1 MRTDHSSRGRWN
13 GSLMM
18 LAGRFV
24 IPAVFVGA
32 FAVQA
37 VAQMSGGHGEHGPGG
52 SPEAP
57 ATSAPAT
64 PNPSGNPPASPQPP
78 MPGMGSRAGNIPGPM
93 GNPPM
98 GGMGGG
104 MGEMGA
110 GAGEMGAS
118 KGEMGG
124 SMGPGGAM
132 RPAMGGEMGGMGE
145 MGEMGGRPRKELYP
159 SLMDMPALSAEQRQS
174 LQAQARAQINAGTDA
189 IASAENAL
197 RQANAAGDAVS
208 AEQAASR
215 LRDALDQVKSGT
227 TTLRSLTEGK
237 SAPQIAQDWFKDQLS
252 IAAATPT
259 HGISGPLG
267 LSWFHLITM
276 SLLAAF
282 AVGLLAIYLVRMRRA
297 NALVNRLTSSVPAPG
312 SSAAPPPPPAA
323 PPASPASAPTK
334 AAAPET
340 PAGPSAAPAAAS
352 PASPRTLAAATPA
365 PGATPGRGSLWKGQ
379 LRVAAI
385 FPETPKVK
393 TFRLKDPGGGPI
405 PFTFMPG
412 QFLTYSAEID
422 RKLVR
427 RSYTI
432 ASSAA
437 QTAYVETTI
446 KREEPGVFSDYM
458 HDHVKEGDLVEVM
471 GPSGVFTFTGVE
483 ADSVVLIGG
492 GVGITPLIAAIRY
505 LDDTSWP
512 GEIFLVYGAQ
522 STAHFIF
529 REELEYRQRRM
540 HNLHVAATMARAA
553 GTSWMGAEGHITKE
567 FLTQSVPN
575 IAKRRV
581 HLCGPPGMMA
591 AIKKLLAELGVAPDQ
606 VKTEAFGPALGAV
619 PPPGATVIA
628 PIGAPSAPPAGVT
641 PPQPAVGPA
650 TATIRFARS
659 NKTAPLPPDRSVLE
673 VSEDIGV
680 NIDYSC
686 RVGICGVC
694 KTQLLEGKV
703 TMEVQEAL
711 TQEDKAANIIL
722 ACQAKSVGNLVVEA

>member
-1 MRTDHSSRGRWN
+1 MTPDHSNSRLWN
-13 GSLMM
+13 SLWMV
-18 LAGRFV
+18 LAGWFL
-24 IPAVFVGA
+24 IPVVFVGL

-37 VAQMSGGHGEHGPGG
+37 LAQMEHGEHNPGATAPP
-52 SPEAP
+52 SPS
-57 ATSAPAT
+57 TS
-64 PNPSGNPPASPQPP
+64 PPASASSPRPP
-78 MPGMGSRAGNIPGPM
+78 IPGMGWGPGNMPGPM
-93 GNPPM
+93 GAPS
-98 GGMGGG
+98 
-104 MGEMGA
+104 MGEMGGGEGGMGRAA
-110 GAGEMGAS
+110 GPPMGEMGPS
-118 KGEMGG
+118 
-124 SMGPGGAM
+124 
-132 RPAMGGEMGGMGE
+132 MGGEMGAMGE
-145 MGEMGGRPRKELYP
+145 MGRRTRKEFYP
-159 SLMDMPALSAEQRQS
+159 SLMDMPTLSAEQRQS
-174 LQAQARAQINAGTDA
+174 LQAQARAQISAGTDA

-197 RQANAAGDAVS
+197 RQANAAGDVAS
-208 AEQAASR
+208 AEQAVSR

-237 SAPQIAQDWFKDQLS
+237 SPPQIAQDWFKDQLS

-282 AVGLLAIYLVRMRRA
+282 AVGLLAIYIVRMRRA
-297 NALVNRLTSSVPAPG
+297 NALVNRLTN
-312 SSAAPPPPPAA
+312 AAPVSPGPAANVPPTAA
-323 PPASPASAPTK
+323 PPASRAS
-334 AAAPET
+334 
-340 PAGPSAAPAAAS
+340 PSAKVAADPAAAT
-352 PASPRTLAAATPA
+352 PATTPAATPESPRSPAAATPA
-365 PGATPGRGSLWKGQ
+365 PSAPPSRGALWKGQ
-379 LRVAAI
+379 LRVSAI
-385 FPETPKVK
+385 LPETSDVK
-393 TFRLKDPGGGPI
+393 TFRLRDPVGGPI

-422 RKLVR
+422 GKLVR

-458 HDHVKEGDLVEVM
+458 HDHVIEGDLVEVM
-471 GPSGVFTFTGVE
+471 GPSGVFTFTGAEV
-483 ADSVVLIGG
+483 DSVVLIGG
-492 GVGITPLIAAIRY
+492 GVGITPLMAAIRY

-553 GTSWMGAEGHITKE
+553 GTSWMGAEGRITKE
-567 FLTQSVPN
+567 FLTQSVPD

-591 AIKKLLAELGVAPDQ
+591 AIKKLLAELGVPPEQ
-606 VKTEAFGPALGAV
+606 VRTEAFGPALGAV

-628 PIGAPSAPPAGVT
+628 PIGAPSAPPAGAA
-641 PPQPAVGPA
+641 PPQPAIGPA

-686 RVGICGVC
+686 RAGICGVC
-694 KTQLLEGKV
+694 KTKLLEGSV
-703 TMEVQEAL
+703 NMEVQEAL
-711 TQEDKAANIIL
+711 TEQDKAGNIIL